1 MDASFPFNKAKTQHN
16 FSNADT
22 DKEALHEYGIK
33 TIGRDG
39 KILTL
44 HFLSSPLFV

>member
-1 MDASFPFNKAKTQHN
+1 MDASFPFNKAKTQEG
-16 FSNADT
+16 T